1 MTRPA
6 RGGHLK
12 QKGNEMYY
20 TIDNPMQN
28 PRFLAATCRAHLRL
42 INAGM
47 QPPRGIRKGDVM
59 NTAAGL
65 TGKTYKRG
73 EYKAAI
79 ADLTALLETIG
90 WQKET

>member
-1 MTRPA
+1 M
-6 RGGHLK
+6 
-12 QKGNEMYY
+12 Y
-20 TIDNPMQN
+20 TIENPMQN

-47 QPPRGIRKGDVM
+47 APPRGVTKGDVL
-59 NTAAGL
+59 NKAANL
-65 TGKTYKRG
+65 TSKAYKRG

-90 WQKET
+90 WQKGA

>member
-1 MTRPA
+1 M
-6 RGGHLK
+6 
-12 QKGNEMYY
+12 Y
-20 TIDNPMQN
+20 TIENPLQN

-47 QPPRGIRKGDVM
+47 QPPRGTRKGDVLRM
-59 NTAAGL
+59 AAWL
-65 TGKTYKRG
+65 TGKAYKRG

-90 WQKET
+90 WQKEA